1 MSSVFRKL
9 LLQCT
14 AISLLHNVPRSAMF
28 TLHSCLHSL
37 QWQMLLW
44 GIQSAANNGPDYLTL
59 IAVGVWQI
67 IGSSCLLS
75 HHWFDIIGRGR
86 SVTDSIALTL
96 PVLVKQI
103 STSNLSRDEFHTI
116 NLKLPTGVTPVKP
129 DNNSKQTRTRHNLLP
144 SKLAC
149 CCCCRA
155 EFKSVFCP
163 RMVLSFL
170 HTKFSDFPQSARLR
184 QHRRKT

>member
-1 MSSVFRKL
+1 
-9 LLQCT
+9 
-14 AISLLHNVPRSAMF
+14 MF

-44 GIQSAANNGPDYLTL
+44 GIQSAAINGPDYLTL

-129 DNNSKQTRTRHNLLP
+129 DNNSKQTCTRHNLLP